1 MKTIQTYLK
10 ESILKDKLQDEKE
23 KVDNALAEINK
34 STKETRK
41 LISKKKKIAAA
52 LALIGTG
59 VAIYKYKNKGK

>member
-10 ESILKDKLQDEKE
+10 ESTLKDKLQDEKE

-59 VAIYKYKNKGK
+59 VAIYKYKYKGK

>member
-10 ESILKDKLQDEKE
+10 ESTLKDKLQDEKE